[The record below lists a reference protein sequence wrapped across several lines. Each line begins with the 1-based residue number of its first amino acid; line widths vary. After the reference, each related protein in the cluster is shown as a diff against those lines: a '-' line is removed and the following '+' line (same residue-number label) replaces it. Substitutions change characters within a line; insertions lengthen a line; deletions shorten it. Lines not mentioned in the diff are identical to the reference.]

1 MDTGLVRVVHVG
13 RVFLAKSL
21 RKITDQFRGC
31 KNRRT
36 SGTFS
41 PTLIFTWTTWT
52 TRTKLVMTRVSAVR
66 VFFYTWTT
74 PDQMANMKQ
83 TSEPMRLLLDLTRV
97 LSAGLLGQ
105 DRFGASADDLLLV
118 AAVAVGEAEG
128 KPLSAW
134 KLAEQAGIPRPSVV
148 RKLTELEAIGL
159 VRKVE
164 ATRWG
169 MGPGVLDRPE
179 AMKALQ
185 EAAKRVAVAAGR
197 VGKG

>member
-1 MDTGLVRVVHVG
+1 MTNEQRATILRLV
-13 RVFLAKSL
+13 
-21 RKITDQFRGC
+21 
-31 KNRRT
+31 
-36 SGTFS
+36 
-41 PTLIFTWTTWT
+41 
-52 TRTKLVMTRVSAVR
+52 
-66 VFFYTWTT
+66 
-74 PDQMANMKQ
+74 
-83 TSEPMRLLLDLTRV
+83 LDLTRT
-97 LSAGLLGQ
+97 LAAGLLGQ

-148 RKLTELEAIGL
+148 RKLGELEALGL

-169 MGPGVLDRPE
+169 LGPGVLDRPE
-179 AMKALQ
+179 ARKALQ

-197 VGKG
+197 VGSG